1 MTNTNTNTNRRILIA
16 DDEPYIL
23 RSLSFVLQKE
33 GFEVETACDGE
44 EALEKVRQFKPKIL
58 FLDIMMPLEDGYEVC
73 EELRSDPDTKDIYV
87 IMLTAKGQIIDKK
100 RGLEVGA
107 DEYITK
113 PFSPREIVDKV
124 KGIIGS

>member
-1 MTNTNTNTNRRILIA
+1 MTTNRRILIA

-33 GFEVETACDGE
+33 GFEIETACDGE
-44 EALEKVRQFKPKIL
+44 EALEKARQFRPKIL

-73 EELRSDPDTKDIYV
+73 EKLKSAPDTKDIYI

-100 RGLEVGA
+100 RGLEVGT

>member
-1 MTNTNTNTNRRILIA
+1 MTITNTTNRRILIA

-33 GFEVETACDGE
+33 GFEIETACDGVE
-44 EALEKVRQFKPKIL
+44 TLEKARQFKPKIL

-73 EELRSDPDTKDIYV
+73 EELKSAPDTKDIYV

-100 RGLEVGA
+100 RGLEVGT

-113 PFSPREIVDKV
+113 PFSPREIVNKV
-124 KGIIGS
+124 KEIIGS